1 MLETAFLFFV
11 DNICRDAA
19 RHVPTIDKNNRIP
32 IVTDFVLYKGRFC
45 SFRLGYG

>member
-19 RHVPTIDKNNRIP
+19 RHVPTNDKKQSYSHRN
-32 IVTDFVLYKGRFC
+32 GFC